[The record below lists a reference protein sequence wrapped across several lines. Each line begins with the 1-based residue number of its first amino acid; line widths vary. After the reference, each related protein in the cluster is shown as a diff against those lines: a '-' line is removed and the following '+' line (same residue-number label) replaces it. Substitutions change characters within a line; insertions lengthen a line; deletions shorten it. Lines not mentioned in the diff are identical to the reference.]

1 MSSFYSLFLFN
12 LIIAYSYSK
21 LEKNDEEK
29 LLFVWEHFRHGARG
43 PYRSFDEINWKDIFN
58 EKWDGDGELSPL
70 GMRMHYLLGVS
81 TKNKYSDFLS
91 KEYDP
96 NELLIRSTDVNRTI
110 LSAFST
116 LQGLYNPS
124 TVMNLTDKQIKNS
137 NIQNLNYSNSI
148 NDKISKL
155 ENKATEGGY
164 GFYPVH
170 TYPTNYDHQFNL
182 YRSDE
187 CPGISKYINEAR
199 NTKEMKDLINETC
212 SRINETYGE
221 YIFNFMNISGVEEP
235 DYLFDFSNLFTIA
248 DTFIADY
255 YNGREMKIINDT
267 LINMEEFYH
276 ECLNL
281 SYIESYLRQFGIPV
295 SNVLYIGVSPIFR
308 TLFNYMDNRIN
319 LDKKG
324 QTDKKVSESPRFIIT
339 AGHDNSLA
347 ANDLFLK
354 EEFNIPYERAEY
366 SHSQFYELW
375 KNEINGKY
383 FIKYL
388 VNHEEKAVFDY
399 DEFKAKV
406 SSKLYSQEEINSI
419 CNGETSFNSK
429 R

>member
-1 MSSFYSLFLFN
+1 MFH
-12 LIIAYSYSK
+12 
-21 LEKNDEEK
+21 D
-29 LLFVWEHFRHGARG
+29 
-43 PYRSFDEINWKDIFN
+43 
-58 EKWDGDGELSPL
+58 
-70 GMRMHYLLGVS
+70 
-81 TKNKYSDFLS
+81 
-91 KEYDP
+91 
-96 NELLIRSTDVNRTI
+96 
-110 LSAFST
+110 
-116 LQGLYNPS
+116 
-124 TVMNLTDKQIKNS
+124 
-137 NIQNLNYSNSI
+137 IQNSNYSNSI

-155 ENKATEGGY
+155 ENSAIEGGY

-235 DYLFDFSNLFTIA
+235 DYLFDYSNLFTIT

-295 SNVLYIGVSPIFR
+295 SNVLYIGISPIFR
-308 TLFNYMDNRIN
+308 TLFNYMDMRIN

-324 QTDKKVSESPRFIIT
+324 QTDKKVSESPIY
-339 AGHDNSLA
+339 D
-347 ANDLFLK
+347 
-354 EEFNIPYERAEY
+354 
-366 SHSQFYELW
+366 HSW
-375 KNEINGKY
+375 
-383 FIKYL
+383 
-388 VNHEEKAVFDY
+388 A
-399 DEFKAKV
+399 
-406 SSKLYSQEEINSI
+406 
-419 CNGETSFNSK
+419 
-429 R
+429 